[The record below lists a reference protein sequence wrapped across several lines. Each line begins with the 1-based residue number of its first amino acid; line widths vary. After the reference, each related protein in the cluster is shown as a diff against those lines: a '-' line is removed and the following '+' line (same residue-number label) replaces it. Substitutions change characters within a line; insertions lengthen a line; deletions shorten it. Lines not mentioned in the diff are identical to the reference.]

1 MLPGLWYLW
10 HDQTPYIG
18 MASRPIPT
26 ESKFQQLAEA
36 LGAGV
41 FADKKSVAG
50 QQLLEA
56 LPNKQVNLLVIYRLK
71 ERWEHEAQALRSPFF
86 DYEAAA
92 VRDAQKKFLNIL
104 SQHIKLE
111 QPAYQALL
119 QQALQDAWHLAA
131 KPATFITSLV
141 EPLAKP
147 GLQLEQVEALGKYI
161 LFHGD
166 LFRQVLKELSLTGRK
181 EFLKGD
187 LLRQLQQSEDRLPDT
202 ARTKYLDEYTY
213 FLSATGIDLDEPL
226 PVVEEA
232 APAEP
237 DAVVEE
243 GFALD
248 NLLAALPPEPEP
260 APALAEPLAAVADAA
275 VAEPEPLVMHESE
288 TEYLEIPETLVTTSL
303 RTETEAWPEARQEVD
318 EVLMPAME
326 PSTEQDLSA
335 TTEAVA
341 ANPTWPEEPPVMEPP
356 VIHAPPVFNL
366 ANEESLADR
375 LGKQSA
381 DQGLYARVSAAQTE
395 NLHAIIAIG
404 DRYMMVDQ
412 LFGGDMAA
420 YSLAVSQV
428 NGMDGL
434 QAALHYL
441 WEEVAPKFNWN
452 PESEG
457 YKTLQTAL
465 RRKFAA

>member
-1 MLPGLWYLW
+1 
-10 HDQTPYIG
+10 

-50 QQLLEA
+50 HQLLEA
-56 LPNKQVNLLVIYRLK
+56 LPSKQVNLLVIYRLK

-86 DYEAAA
+86 DYEAPA

-104 SQHIKLE
+104 SQHIRLE
-111 QPAYQALL
+111 QPAYQGLL
-119 QQALQDAWHLAA
+119 QQALHDAWHLAA
-131 KPATFITSLV
+131 RPATFITSLV

-161 LFHGD
+161 LFHGE

-187 LLRQLQQSEDRLPDT
+187 LLRQLQQSEDRLPDAT
-202 ARTKYLDEYTY
+202 KAKYLDEYTY
-213 FLSATGIDLDEPL
+213 FLSATGIDLDDAL
-226 PVVEEA
+226 PTAEE
-232 APAEP
+232 APAEETESP
-237 DAVVEE
+237 AEE

-248 NLLAALPPEPEP
+248 SLLAAMP
-260 APALAEPLAAVADAA
+260 
-275 VAEPEPLVMHESE
+275 AEPEPEAELLAAPAYANQSELAVADPLPAPTLEVEPLQEESAAE
-288 TEYLEIPETLVTTSL
+288 PATLQPTFEAPLTTATTAL
-303 RTETEAWPEARQEVD
+303 LWPEAKQED
-318 EVLMPAME
+318 EEVVR
-326 PSTEQDLSA
+326 
-335 TTEAVA
+335 TEAEEDVEETPLAAAEPFVSETFPEVHVPKEVPTA
-341 ANPTWPEEPPVMEPP
+341 ANKNLFTQEP
-356 VIHAPPVFNL
+356 
-366 ANEESLADR
+366 EESLADR

-381 DQGLYARVSAAQTE
+381 AEGLYAKVTAAQTE

-428 NGMDGL
+428 NGMAGL
-434 QAALHYL
+434 QPALHYL
-441 WEEVAPKFNWN
+441 WEEVAPNYNWN

-465 RRKFAA
+465 RRKFAD